1 MSSGHQSDSEDADES
16 QGRPDS
22 GGVSDK
28 DEEQGIEDSDV
39 EDDIAPVRSS
49 SPPGSCGDR
58 TEGSASSP
66 AAEAGE
72 REAGCKPTAVPRA
85 GSGGVSSTDGRRG
98 NSLFSWLKSRLIRR
112 GVFVDPARDNFRT
125 MTSLYC
131 SMNPAVESVNLS
143 TQTHGAVFNLEYS
156 PDG

>member
-1 MSSGHQSDSEDADES
+1 MSSEHQSDSEDADES
-16 QGRPDS
+16 QDRPDS
-22 GGVSDK
+22 GSV
-28 DEEQGIEDSDV
+28 SDV
-39 EDDIAPVRSS
+39 EDDIAPVASPPPPPPPTTTTESGSEERPERSS
-49 SPPGSCGDR
+49 
-58 TEGSASSP
+58 TSP
-66 AAEAGE
+66 ASDE
-72 REAGCKPTAVPRA
+72 REPCCHPPAAVPQA
-85 GSGGVSSTDGRRG
+85 GSGGDSSTDSRRG
-98 NSLFSWLKSRLIRR
+98 TSLFSWLQSRTIRR